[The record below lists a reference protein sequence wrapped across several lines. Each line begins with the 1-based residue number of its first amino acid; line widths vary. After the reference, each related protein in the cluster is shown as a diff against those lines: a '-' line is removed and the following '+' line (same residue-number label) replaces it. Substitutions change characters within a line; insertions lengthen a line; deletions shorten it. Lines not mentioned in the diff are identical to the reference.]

1 MKTLK
6 QILFQEK
13 IIKNIRSF
21 FNDQNF
27 HEITIPVLNSA
38 IPIEPNIHS
47 FSTTWNTIKSHKQF
61 FLPTSPEREIKI
73 RLGQGIGNCFAI
85 GQSFRNLENS
95 GLWHTPEFL
104 MLEWYRQDA
113 TNEII
118 IDDVKQ
124 LINHLTL
131 QLFKRLYKKD
141 NNWPVLSLEKLFEK
155 YAKIDY
161 KKMIEE
167 DDYFFQV
174 AKNKGYNIQNSSWN
188 ELFDQILVNEIEPKL
203 PMEPTFIFDF
213 PSRLSPLCLPNKNKP
228 YLADRFEFYINGV
241 EIANGNTENTNSKT
255 IELLFKQEKVKRE
268 KLGLVTSPVDNAFI
282 KALEKMHQ
290 SGKIFAGIGLGLERL
305 IKILS

>member
-174 AKNKGYNIQNSSWN
+174 AKNKNYNIQNTTWN

-203 PMEPTFIFDF
+203 FKGPVFIKDF